1 MSRHPVLLYDAD
13 CRLCRFAVRTVARL
27 DRGDELAL
35 LPLQDPAAEPLLASL
50 AAEQRLETWRL
61 ARADGSLTG
70 YGAGV
75 PELLAATR
83 LGRPAG
89 RLLGLIPAGALDAGY
104 RLVARNRR
112 RLGRLVPDGPGPRRY
127 P

>member
-1 MSRHPVLLYDAD
+1 VRQRPVLLYDAD
-13 CRLCRFAVRTVARL
+13 CRICRFTARTVARL
-27 DRGDELAL
+27 DRERELAL
-35 LPLQDPAAEPLLASL
+35 LPLQDPAAKPLLASL
-50 AAEQRLETWRL
+50 HEDRRLETWRL
-61 ARADGSLTG
+61 VRSDGALTG

-89 RLLGLIPAGALDAGY
+89 RLLGLLPPGVLDAGY
-104 RLVARNRR
+104 GFVARHR
-112 RLGRLVPDGPGPRRY
+112 GRIGRFVPDGSAPRRF